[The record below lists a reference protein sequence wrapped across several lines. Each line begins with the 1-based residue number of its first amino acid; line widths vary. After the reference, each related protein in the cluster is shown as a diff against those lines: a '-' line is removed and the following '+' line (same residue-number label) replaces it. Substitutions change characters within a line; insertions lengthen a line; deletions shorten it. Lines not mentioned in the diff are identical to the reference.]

1 MPGLLSQPWQVCS
14 PKEEVRKLTMKR
26 FLLCVLMIVM
36 TFTMTPLAAFA
47 EDPAGPENSLP
58 PVSVENS
65 SGESLGT
72 LQKMNVTGE
81 NTHTRYGGTVPIFY
95 KLIVP
100 AGTSGNLTFHSN
112 DGEEY
117 YFASSDYGKSKNTV
131 KNTGSKNKEDIGPK
145 ENGDAS
151 SVQYTY
157 SVRYE
162 ETEASKPGF
171 GNSKFYIQLKN
182 EDGGHISLEE
192 AGLDTRRYIAYLE
205 FGKKNDYRNK
215 KAVFG
220 LFVQFGE
227 DQNITDTDLPKPL
240 RVQDVWFRYS
250 RESGDVLRGLSFDVR
265 AGEFFCLLGG
275 NGVGKSTTLKILSGM
290 AQPQSG
296 SVTIDGIKVKK
307 EGLKQLF
314 EGRLA
319 MLPQNPQALFTEITV
334 EEELLEALYYEDGT
348 DAEKVDAIE
357 RMLQLMEI
365 EHLRKAHP
373 YDLSGGEQQRLALGK
388 ILLLKPKILL
398 LDEPTKGLDPFF
410 KLTLAGIFK
419 KLKETGVTIFMVS
432 HDIEFCAEHADR
444 CAMFFD
450 GDIASIG
457 TPREFFAGNSFYTTA
472 ANRVARQWAP
482 EAITWEEVAH
492 WAEQAITNKA

>member
-1 MPGLLSQPWQVCS
+1 M
-14 PKEEVRKLTMKR
+14 
-26 FLLCVLMIVM
+26 
-36 TFTMTPLAAFA
+36 
-47 EDPAGPENSLP
+47 
-58 PVSVENS
+58 
-65 SGESLGT
+65 
-72 LQKMNVTGE
+72 
-81 NTHTRYGGTVPIFY
+81 
-95 KLIVP
+95 
-100 AGTSGNLTFHSN
+100 
-112 DGEEY
+112 
-117 YFASSDYGKSKNTV
+117 
-131 KNTGSKNKEDIGPK
+131 
-145 ENGDAS
+145 
-151 SVQYTY
+151 
-157 SVRYE
+157 
-162 ETEASKPGF
+162 
-171 GNSKFYIQLKN
+171 
-182 EDGGHISLEE
+182 
-192 AGLDTRRYIAYLE
+192 
-205 FGKKNDYRNK
+205 
-215 KAVFG
+215 
-220 LFVQFGE
+220 
-227 DQNITDTDLPKPL
+227 
-240 RVQDVWFRYS
+240 
-250 RESGDVLRGLSFDVR
+250 SFDVR